1 MGTPHNEAAQGAFAK
16 TVLMP
21 GDPLRA
27 KFIAE
32 HFLDGAKLVNNVRG
46 VQGYTGTYRDTPVSV
61 MASGMGMPSMGIY
74 SYELFHTY
82 DVDNIIRVGSV
93 GSISPRLKLRDV
105 VLGQAACTDSNYPR
119 QYGLDGTFSP
129 IADFTL
135 LESAVSAAH
144 RLGVET
150 AVGNLLSSDV
160 FYRRTAGRAGRRD
173 GERGPLLQRG
183 GGRQAGSGRLHR
195 FGQPADRRGPLHHRA
210 PDLLHPDDHPR
221 PGGGRGHG
229 RPARVNGRGKSRPS
243 GRLFPC
249 ETISGGH
256 NPCGS
261 CPPLIWWTIQD
272 LNL

>member
-135 LESAVSAAH
+135 LESAVSAAR
-144 RLGVET
+144 RLGVKT

-160 FYRRTAGRAGRRD
+160 FYR
-173 GERGPLLQRG
+173 
-183 GGRQAGSGRLHR
+183 
-195 FGQPADRRGPLHHRA
+195 PLHHRA

-243 GRLFPC
+243 GRLFPR
-249 ETISGGH
+249 ETIREDITPVGH
-256 NPCGS
+256 V
-261 CPPLIWWTIQD
+261 LR
-272 LNL
+272 